1 MLGLPEDANVQ
12 FYRGEGCQECYHTGY
27 KGRRAVFEIFMLNG
41 RIRRMVTEG
50 AKYDAL
56 LRAAVETNFVTMRE
70 NCRNLVFREFRFLLS
85 LRRKTQRRRRR
96 RFFELNQSLS

>member
-1 MLGLPEDANVQ
+1 MQ

-56 LRAAVETNFVTMRE
+56 LRAATETNFVTMRE
-70 NCRNLVFREFRFLLS
+70 NCRNLVLRGEISARKPRAPSIPQRIDILL
-85 LRRKTQRRRRR
+85 KIC
-96 RFFELNQSLS
+96 